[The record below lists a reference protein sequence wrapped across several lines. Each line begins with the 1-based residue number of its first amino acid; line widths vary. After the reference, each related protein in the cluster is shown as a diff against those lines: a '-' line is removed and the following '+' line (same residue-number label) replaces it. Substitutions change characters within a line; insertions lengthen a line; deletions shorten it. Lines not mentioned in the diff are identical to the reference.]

1 MAVTLGDIAM
11 GNGRHNEFH
20 QFGADDVNKAI
31 YAGQTLGDLAERNR
45 ERARQQSVRNLIGQR
60 MKEGY
65 DWTQLGAEAAQFSP
79 ETARTMDNQFMQEG
93 TWQRNE
99 NVENLK
105 QFREEMTRRK
115 FSEALNTFMQGGY
128 AISREEFMTMCE
140 RAAANVAM
148 YDANLAKELLQ
159 WIKSE
164 IDAGALDRQRRDIA
178 EAKKN
183 GNKFNDLV
191 SIAQKARFAA
201 KDVDSKDAP
210 SIYYGLRNYAVAAEV
225 VADLEAERGVPAEKN
240 DVLRLYQLLNSRE
253 REDIARESYK
263 KAAIDSGFKLINEG
277 NGEVEPAVDN
287 TITEDIIDKVEGFD
301 LGIDKPQLQ
310 DPSVNK
316 NPVGKYSIQ
325 NNSLRNA
332 DGTLNI
338 RSMVKRSENSGWIDK
353 ELFDSYLKECS
364 TEDELNA
371 LETRIT
377 EDVASVHTKEG
388 SDSAGIRN
396 TYSKQIEAK
405 RKTINELSKDGIP
418 YNRAT
423 KVLLDKMPARA
434 NASNIR
440 RLRQAGTA
448 AAGLISTT
456 PWSIMDNLIMVQ
468 SPDFAPTNAMQ
479 GTAAQVLDG
488 NLWQSAITSFQN
500 SGNSFAANLAK
511 NSNVWK
517 ALESGARDLLNTIRP
532 MYKEMLANCE
542 TEQEKAALKSMLSS
556 TTYGWPPQLFD
567 ALEDEKYGSLG
578 KADEIEKRAK
588 SLKDKP
594 VNQYFADEV
603 VTKEG
608 KTVKRNDKETSSKP
622 SNESSRSPKVMS
634 AKEWLARRRAQKEGR

>member
-164 IDAGALDRQRRDIA
+164 IDAGAIDRQKRDIA
-178 EAKKN
+178 EAKKAERRMKDDDVKL
-183 GNKFNDLV
+183 GEF
-191 SIAQKARFAA
+191 ITKAREISTTTMDATTKNLLAA
-201 KDVDSKDAP
+201 DVNRANYLKSNLRAKGYP
-210 SIYYGLRNYAVAAEV
+210 IYMWML
-225 VADLEAERGVPAEKN
+225 
-240 DVLRLYQLLNSRE
+240 
-253 REDIARESYK
+253 
-263 KAAIDSGFKLINEG
+263 
-277 NGEVEPAVDN
+277 
-287 TITEDIIDKVEGFD
+287 
-301 LGIDKPQLQ
+301 
-310 DPSVNK
+310 
-316 NPVGKYSIQ
+316 
-325 NNSLRNA
+325 
-332 DGTLNI
+332 
-338 RSMVKRSENSGWIDK
+338 
-353 ELFDSYLKECS
+353 SYLKDS
-364 TEDELNA
+364 TSNEDAVRQLIASYDENA
-371 LETRIT
+371 PVGFEYGVNADKTRNDTDSYISSNYGNQGGNSST
-377 EDVASVHTKEG
+377 TSTMNLQKGTSTAAEKSTDHGDVGNYVHTYNTSVGEVVKPVDVPERILKRAAREISEASTLNELDAIASG
-388 SDSAGIRN
+388 LDQLASANSTIKVDALKDSLKKKRSD
-396 TYSKQIEAK
+396 IES
-405 RKTINELSKDGIP
+405 LSKDGIP
-418 YNRAT
+418 YNNAT

-488 NLWQSAITSFQN
+488 SSWQSAITSFQN

-532 MYKEMLANCE
+532 MYKEMLENCK
-542 TEQEKAALKSMLSS
+542 TEKEKAALKSMLSS

-567 ALEDEKYGSLG
+567 ALEDENYGSLG
-578 KADEIEKRAK
+578 TAEEIRKRVQ

-622 SNESSRSPKVMS
+622 SNESSGSPKVMS